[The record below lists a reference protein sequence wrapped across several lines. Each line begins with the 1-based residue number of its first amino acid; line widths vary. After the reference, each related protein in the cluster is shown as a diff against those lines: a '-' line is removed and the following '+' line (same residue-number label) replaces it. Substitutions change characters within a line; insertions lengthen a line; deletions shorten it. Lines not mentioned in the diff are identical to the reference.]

1 MSPFVD
7 HDESMAEH
15 YREYPEDALALL
27 SSVLED
33 DDAMPGELL
42 IVLRQMAKAFGG
54 VPAIA
59 EKAAL
64 NPTQLYRTLSAEG
77 NPSLSSLTAILK
89 AMGMRLAV
97 KRIEAVDG
105 LSDAAKPKARVR
117 KKAVPARA
125 NAAQAR
131 AKAGPK
137 AGTGAKVKAKVGAAR

>member
-1 MSPFVD
+1 
-7 HDESMAEH
+7 MAEH

-97 KRIEAVDG
+97 KRIEAVDQPA
-105 LSDAAKPKARVR
+105 DAVRPKTRVR
-117 KKAVPARA
+117 AGNGEKGNERTTAREE
-125 NAAQAR
+125 R
-131 AKAGPK
+131 KGRE
-137 AGTGAKVKAKVGAAR
+137 GSAKVAGGVRRSLRGNSDSLRG